1 MLETLY
7 RLLSL
12 YGNSF
17 LDVLKI
23 NLYFSLCVCV
33 CQVCVKRQV
42 SELLKLLSHPQW
54 VLGTELWSF
63 GRAVSSLNH

>member
-12 YGNSF
+12 YGNRF

-33 CQVCVKRQV
+33 CQVCVKRAGV
-42 SELLKLLSHPQW
+42 RTPEVCK
-54 VLGTELWSF
+54 
-63 GRAVSSLNH
+63 SSKVGAGD